1 MKALF
6 VHNPSFHL
14 NEKSEDLIQILRD
27 VDEVITTPKMARACR
42 ENVIT
47 ASDFEPRGTGYVQ
60 DISDMVEHAF
70 QNNVDLFITAGG
82 DGTASYVASAA
93 LKLQKE
99 GSEPVRILSYPAGTE
114 NIGPI
119 VHKLNNVKTN
129 GLYGMKEVKLDA
141 IEVLMGN
148 NILGYGFNDVI
159 IGNTYLGTLDGNVV
173 NLDAKA
179 LALEGRTKRTSVSH
193 EIVTDDFKVELNG
206 KQMEVHKGILQI
218 CCSPLQFMS
227 KVPHVVLGGL
237 MFAVGH
243 DHSATLALLD
253 RNLTDTEESNWDIHS
268 ITNTTHLC
276 FDENDTLKL
285 SGFTENAQI
294 IIDGNPFV
302 RTEDEIIL
310 RLKPW
315 AVTALWAEGEKG

>member
-14 NEKSEDLIQILRD
+14 NERTKDLIQILRD

-47 ASDFEPRGTGYVQ
+47 ATDFEPRGTGYVQ
-60 DISDMVEHAF
+60 DIEDMVEHALK
-70 QNNVDLFITAGG
+70 NDVDLFITAGG

-93 LKLQKE
+93 IKLQKE
-99 GSEPVRILSYPAGTE
+99 GSEPIRILSYPAGTE

-119 VHKLNNVKTN
+119 VHKLNNIKTN
-129 GLYGMKEVKLDA
+129 DLYGMKEVKLDA
-141 IEVLMGN
+141 IEVSLGN
-148 NILGYGFNDVI
+148 HILGYGFNDVI

-173 NLDAKA
+173 NLDARA
-179 LALEGRTKRTSVSH
+179 LALEGRKKRTSVSH
-193 EIVTDDFKVELNG
+193 NIVTDDFKVELNG
-206 KQMEVHKGILQI
+206 ERMNIHNRILQI
-218 CCSPLQFMS
+218 CISPLQFMS

-237 MFAVGH
+237 MFGIGY
-243 DHSATLALLD
+243 DHAATLALLD
-253 RNLTDTEESNWDIHS
+253 RNLTDTEVSNWDIHC
-268 ITNTTHLC
+268 ITNATHLC

-302 RTEDEIIL
+302 RTEEEITL
-310 RLKPW
+310 RLRPW
-315 AVTALWAEGEKG
+315 AVTALWAED